1 MDNSAIYLQKAL
13 DAVECVF
20 QSEYKNSLGIPM
32 PEIKLLLADD
42 KHYTT
47 GEYYITIGNTWQI
60 HLNFGKL
67 PVSFAEFQEEVKVLT
82 RHEIGHYMCCPFDT
96 ITYFRMLKCILS
108 VYDKEFKH
116 LDLQRINSICGDIA
130 NQAADIIVD
139 SRNFYFNPKETVKSE
154 INWILKCGGIENSPR
169 HSKLMFLMKEAIWKT
184 SLNIYESDTE
194 LKDIV
199 SSLANTFLEDGIEN
213 KSLFTH
219 KTEEYARVF
228 FQLFIK
234 DKNKNIKESNDQQQ
248 SGQQQSGQQQSG
260 QQQSGQQQSGQR
272 QNGQRQSG
280 QQQNG
285 QQQSEQEINGSM
297 SVKPKDG
304 DKDGN
309 ALIFLDPEKVKDAL
323 EQLASETTI
332 SEFER
337 ILSAAGL
344 NQLSEKD
351 KEKLWFSVQSAGMI
365 PIEEVGNEGAKDN
378 YTYPTNWRI
387 GDSIAD
393 LDMMLT
399 YSTAPKLIPGITTK
413 KWEQS
418 VNEYFGVEQRQKDA
432 LLVVDTSGSMG
443 AVSRETDN
451 MHQAVLAAFGILN
464 YFESRK
470 GKIAL
475 VEFSDNVKEYISWTN
490 EYERIRDKLLT
501 NGSGGTQFPIHS
513 IREILEQSKNELITV
528 IITDGELG
536 NINESVTFFEDY
548 LNDENKLYVFLLGNS
563 KSCRGYDRLAEIGA
577 KVYQADNAIDFCDMV
592 MDDLN

>member
-32 PEIKLLLADD
+32 PKIKLLLADD
-42 KHYTT
+42 EHYTT

-96 ITYFRMLKCILS
+96 ITYFRMLKCILT
-108 VYDKEFKH
+108 VYDNEFKH
-116 LDLQRINSICGDIA
+116 LDLQRISSICGDIA

-169 HSKLMFLMKEAIWKT
+169 HSKLMFLM
-184 SLNIYESDTE
+184 N
-194 LKDIV
+194 IV

-213 KSLFTH
+213 KSLFIH

-228 FQLFIK
+228 FQLLTK
-234 DKNKNIKESNDQQQ
+234 DKNDDIKESNGKQQN
-248 SGQQQSGQQQSG
+248 GQQQSGQQQSG
-260 QQQSGQQQSGQR
+260 QQQNGQQQNGQQ
-272 QNGQRQSG
+272 QNGQQQNGQQQNGQQQNG

-297 SVKPKDG
+297 SIKPKDG

-344 NQLSEKD
+344 NQLSERD

-365 PIEEVGNEGAKDN
+365 PIEEVGNIGAKDN

-418 VNEYFGVEQRQKDA
+418 VNEYFGVEPRQKDA

-464 YFESRK
+464 YFESCK

-490 EYERIRDKLLT
+490 EYEKIRDKLLT

-536 NINESVTFFEDY
+536 NINESVTYFEDY
-548 LNDENKLYVFLLGNS
+548 LNDDNKLYVFLLGNS

>member
-234 DKNKNIKESNDQQQ
+234 DKNKNIEESN
-248 SGQQQSGQQQSG
+248 GQQQSGQQQS
-260 QQQSGQQQSGQR
+260 
-272 QNGQRQSG
+272 
-280 QQQNG
+280 G

-387 GDSIAD
+387 GDSISD

>member
-67 PVSFAEFQEEVKVLT
+67 PVSFAEFQEEVKAQ
-82 RHEIGHYMCCPFDT
+82 GHYMCCPFDT

-234 DKNKNIKESNDQQQ
+234 DKNKNIEESN
-248 SGQQQSGQQQSG
+248 GQQQSGQQQS
-260 QQQSGQQQSGQR
+260 
-272 QNGQRQSG
+272 
-280 QQQNG
+280 G

-387 GDSIAD
+387 GDSISD

>member
-234 DKNKNIKESNDQQQ
+234 DKNKNIEESN
-248 SGQQQSGQQQSG
+248 GQQQS
-260 QQQSGQQQSGQR
+260 
-272 QNGQRQSG
+272 
-280 QQQNG
+280 G

-309 ALIFLDPEKVKDAL
+309 ALIFLDPEKVMDAL

-387 GDSIAD
+387 GDSISD

>member
-1 MDNSAIYLQKAL
+1 
-13 DAVECVF
+13 
-20 QSEYKNSLGIPM
+20 
-32 PEIKLLLADD
+32 
-42 KHYTT
+42 
-47 GEYYITIGNTWQI
+47 
-60 HLNFGKL
+60 
-67 PVSFAEFQEEVKVLT
+67 
-82 RHEIGHYMCCPFDT
+82 
-96 ITYFRMLKCILS
+96 
-108 VYDKEFKH
+108 
-116 LDLQRINSICGDIA
+116 
-130 NQAADIIVD
+130 
-139 SRNFYFNPKETVKSE
+139 
-154 INWILKCGGIENSPR
+154 
-169 HSKLMFLMKEAIWKT
+169 
-184 SLNIYESDTE
+184 
-194 LKDIV
+194 
-199 SSLANTFLEDGIEN
+199 
-213 KSLFTH
+213 
-219 KTEEYARVF
+219 
-228 FQLFIK
+228 
-234 DKNKNIKESNDQQQ
+234 
-248 SGQQQSGQQQSG
+248 
-260 QQQSGQQQSGQR
+260 
-272 QNGQRQSG
+272 
-280 QQQNG
+280 
-285 QQQSEQEINGSM
+285 M

-309 ALIFLDPEKVKDAL
+309 ALIFLDPEKVMDAL

-378 YTYPTNWRI
+378 YTYPTNWRV
-387 GDSIAD
+387 GDSISD

>member
-234 DKNKNIKESNDQQQ
+234 DKNKYIKESN
-248 SGQQQSGQQQSG
+248 GQQQS
-260 QQQSGQQQSGQR
+260 
-272 QNGQRQSG
+272 
-280 QQQNG
+280 G

-387 GDSIAD
+387 GDSISD

>member
-234 DKNKNIKESNDQQQ
+234 DKNKNIEESN
-248 SGQQQSGQQQSG
+248 GQQQS
-260 QQQSGQQQSGQR
+260 
-272 QNGQRQSG
+272 
-280 QQQNG
+280 G

-309 ALIFLDPEKVKDAL
+309 ALIFLDPEKVVDAL

-387 GDSIAD
+387 GDSISD

>member
-234 DKNKNIKESNDQQQ
+234 DKNKNIEESN
-248 SGQQQSGQQQSG
+248 
-260 QQQSGQQQSGQR
+260 GQQQSGQR
-272 QNGQRQSG
+272 QSG
-280 QQQNG
+280 QQQSG

-309 ALIFLDPEKVKDAL
+309 ALIFLDPEKVMDAL

-387 GDSIAD
+387 GDSISD

>member
-234 DKNKNIKESNDQQQ
+234 DKNKNIKESN
-248 SGQQQSGQQQSG
+248 
-260 QQQSGQQQSGQR
+260 GQQQSGQR
-272 QNGQRQSG
+272 
-280 QQQNG
+280 
-285 QQQSEQEINGSM
+285 QSEQEINGSM